1 MQTAAVRFTGMH
13 DFQAFSDDDPEEKST
28 AVLVDE
34 VTVVDEGSFTIS
46 RGGERVG
53 REDFSIRHVPT
64 TAGAFET
71 LTRGLIVRGA
81 QRLTVDL
88 SADSTGVP
96 ARFQSKTTV
105 EGRTGDTYRAE
116 VIGRRYSARAVRSS
130 GESARELLLP
140 NAALL
145 VEDGVLHLWQFV
157 VARGRGTVSA
167 VVPARGLVLA
177 LTIEDA
183 GADRVAIALQSID
196 ARKFIVREGTAGVVR
211 EIWTDSVGR
220 LLKVAVPA
228 EQLLAVRDDAPRAPS
243 R

>member
-1 MQTAAVRFTGMH
+1 MNRLLLSLVVLGLAAHSAAG
-13 DFQAFSDDDPEEKST
+13 Q
-28 AVLVDE
+28 

-46 RGGERVG
+46 RGGERIG

-71 LTRGLIVRGA
+71 LTRGLVVQGA
-81 QRLTVDL
+81 QRLTIDL

-96 ARFQSKTTV
+96 ARFQSKTTA
-105 EGRTGDTYRAE
+105 EGRTGSTYRAE
-116 VIGRRYSARAVRSS
+116 VIGHRYSARALRSS

-140 NAALL
+140 DEALL

-157 VARGRGTVSA
+157 VARGAGTVPA
-167 VVPARGLVLA
+167 VVPARGLVLT
-177 LTIEDA
+177 LTVEAA

-196 ARKFIVREGTAGVVR
+196 ARKFIVREGTSGVVR
-211 EIWTDSVGR
+211 EVWIDSLGR

-228 EQLLAVRDDAPRAPS
+228 EHLVAVRDDAPRAPN